1 MKRSS
6 GFSYESQ
13 IKLSLLFL
21 ILFLVLLN
29 FGTLYLL
36 GKAKANLGKEH
47 LAKLKGVSTAAGI
60 LWQRG
65 QQKAL
70 QEGLAELALGFN
82 LERILI
88 TDKNQKILASSEPV
102 APLELES
109 GAYPVYEF
117 PMFDPESKKEL
128 FVRIET
134 RGDYLGVLDKISR
147 LDAIF
152 RGVGILLAVILAF
165 VLIDAILR
173 PYRLM
178 RRKAEG
184 ARMKPNKHNAGADF
198 VVNVFTNTI
207 EELRKKEKLL
217 EQLYKGSEKKA
228 EKLSYFNQYILK
240 SISNGV
246 IICDVEGKIVSF
258 NPAAQKILGYR
269 TAEVKGRKYTET
281 FRKNNL
287 LVKLLDDIFKDE
299 KIHSGMEAEFGRK
312 DGDKIWLGISSS
324 FINDDRGTKLGAV
337 LFFTDM
343 TDLKSL
349 QKEMAL
355 SEKMASLGQMSAGL
369 AHELRNS
376 MSTIWGFG
384 KLLKKSLESNHPM
397 MEAVEMIVN
406 ESHATEEMLQRFLTF
421 AKPMELAPREV
432 ILKGIIQESLGSV
445 KEVQK
450 DIKLNLGIQEDLP
463 PIPADPLLLKQ
474 CFQNVIQNSIDA
486 MPQGGKLSILAE
498 KHRDPKTDVEK
509 DHDFV
514 VLEISDT
521 GEGIPEDQLAKIFL
535 PFFSCKEKGVG
546 LGLSLVR
553 KIIDLHQGRIEVQS
567 KPKKG
572 TTFKIYLPLASQKI
586 AAGVN

>member
-1 MKRSS
+1 MKQSS

-36 GKAKANLGKEH
+36 GKAKTNLVKEH
-47 LAKLKGVSTAAGI
+47 RAKLKGVSTAAGI

-65 QQKAL
+65 EQKAL
-70 QEGLAELALGFN
+70 QEGLAELAVAFN

-88 TDKNQKILASSEPV
+88 TDKNQKILACSGPV
-102 APLELES
+102 ASLEIES
-109 GAYPVYEF
+109 TSYPVYEF
-117 PMFDPESKKEL
+117 PIFDPESEKEL

-134 RGDYLGVLDKISR
+134 RGHYLGVLDKISR

-152 RGVGILLAVILAF
+152 RGVGILLAVFLTF
-165 VLIDAILR
+165 VLINAILR

-178 RRKAEG
+178 RKKAEG
-184 ARMKPNKHNAGADF
+184 ARMKPTRDDEDTDF
-198 VVNVFTNTI
+198 VVNVFSSTI

-217 EQLYKGSEKKA
+217 EELYKGSERKA

-258 NPAAQKILGYR
+258 NPAAQRILGYL

-281 FRKNNL
+281 FEGND
-287 LVKLLDDIFKDE
+287 LVFKLLDGILKDE
-299 KIHSGMEAEFGRK
+299 KIHSGMEAEFRRK
-312 DGDKIWLGISSS
+312 DGQKVWLGISSS
-324 FINDDRGTKLGAV
+324 FIKDESGAKLGAV

-343 TDLKSL
+343 TDLKKL
-349 QKEMAL
+349 QKEMATT
-355 SEKMASLGQMSAGL
+355 EKMASLGQMSAGL

-421 AKPMELAPREV
+421 AKPMELAPGEV
-432 ILKGIIQESLGSV
+432 MLKDVIQESLGAIKGTLKAIKV
-445 KEVQK
+445 KLEAK
-450 DIKLNLGIQEDLP
+450 EE
-463 PIPADPLLLKQ
+463 IPWISGDPLLLKQ
-474 CFQNVIQNSIDA
+474 CFQNLFQNSIDA
-486 MPQGGKLSILAE
+486 MPRGGELFINIEKSIGSKAE
-498 KHRDPKTDVEK
+498 K
-509 DHDFV
+509 DFLTV
-514 VLEISDT
+514 QISDT
-521 GEGIPEDQLAKIFL
+521 GEGISQDELERVFL
-535 PFFSCKEKGVG
+535 PFHSSKEKGVG

-553 KIIDLHQGRIEVQS
+553 KIIDLHQGRIEIQS
-567 KPKKG
+567 KPQMG
-572 TTFKIYLPLASQKI
+572 TTFKIYLPLVSHKV

>member
-36 GKAKANLGKEH
+36 GKAKANLVKEH
-47 LAKLKGVSTAAGI
+47 RAKLKGVSTAAGI

-65 QQKAL
+65 EQKAL

-88 TDKNQKILASSEPV
+88 IDKDQKILASSKPV

-109 GAYPVYEF
+109 GSHPVYEF

-134 RGDYLGVLDKISR
+134 RGNYLGVLDKISR

-152 RGVGILLAVILAF
+152 RGVGILLAVFLGF
-165 VLIDAILR
+165 VLINAILR

-184 ARMKPNKHNAGADF
+184 VRIKPNKQNEGADF

-217 EQLYKGSEKKA
+217 EELYKGSERKA

-269 TAEVKGRKYTET
+269 TAEVRGRKYTET
-281 FRKNNL
+281 FRKND
-287 LVKLLDDIFKDE
+287 LVFKLLDGILKDE
-299 KIHSGMEAEFGRK
+299 KIDSGMEEEFARK
-312 DGDKIWLGISSS
+312 DGQKVWLGISSS
-324 FINDDRGTKLGAV
+324 FIKDDRGTKLGAV

-343 TDLKSL
+343 TDLKKL

-355 SEKMASLGQMSAGL
+355 REKMASLGQMSAGL

-397 MEAVEMIVN
+397 LEAVEMIVN

-432 ILKGIIQESLGSV
+432 MLKDIIQESLGAIKETLKGIKVKLEV
-445 KEVQK
+445 KE
-450 DIKLNLGIQEDLP
+450 E
-463 PIPADPLLLKQ
+463 IPRISGDPLLLKQ
-474 CFQNVIQNSIDA
+474 CFQNLFQNSIDA
-486 MPQGGKLSILAE
+486 MPHGGELWINIE
-498 KHRDPKTDVEK
+498 KSTGSKEQK
-509 DHDFV
+509 DFLTV
-514 VLEISDT
+514 EISDT
-521 GEGIPEDQLAKIFL
+521 GEGISQDELEKVFL
-535 PFFSCKEKGVG
+535 PFHSSKEKGAG

-553 KIIDLHQGRIEVQS
+553 KIVDLHQGRIEVQS
-567 KPKKG
+567 KPQKG
-572 TTFKIYLPLASQKI
+572 ATFKIYLPLVSQRV
-586 AAGVN
+586 AAGVD